1 MRMTAEE
8 FARERARIDLER
20 RKTREIQRLRR
31 LLRNSHERERR
42 LKESESDEEIK
53 KVAPKVRK
61 SRTFLERLGF

>member
-8 FARERARIDLER
+8 FARERARIDFER